1 MLPAYISK
9 HKLACEKQIIFFMI
23 PNEEKKKDGIIL
35 QYKNYLDYYIEK
47 LQKLTVIFIV

>member
-23 PNEEKKKDGIIL
+23 PNEKKKKKALSCNIKIIC
-35 QYKNYLDYYIEK
+35 II
-47 LQKLTVIFIV
+47 T

>member
-23 PNEEKKKDGIIL
+23 PNEEKKLALSCNIKIIC
-35 QYKNYLDYYIEK
+35 II
-47 LQKLTVIFIV
+47 T